1 MRTATG
7 TILMVQESRFRL
19 LTDDGKGL
27 AFVLS
32 SSAPFEPQDL
42 APLAGRRARV
52 QYRAASGLLAGEAHD
67 LTLLDA

>member
-1 MRTATG
+1 MQTATG

-19 LTDDGKGL
+19 LTDAGQGL

-42 APLAGRRARV
+42 LPLAGRRARV
-52 QYRAASGLLAGEAHD
+52 DYRATPGLLAGEAHD
-67 LTLLDA
+67 IALLDA